1 MLGKKTCY
9 PIETPTPLLVV
20 SFFKRR
26 ARATIFWPNLID
38 GRKFHRRIMSGKYR
52 AGRSPEGV
60 TEGADAMSYYNALQ
74 FTARYKLATMCP
86 ALSFSVNPFAAAHA
100 APPFENDYRP
110 EKSQWRN
117 WSQCPCRRRS
127 SHSCIHSPHSS
138 LSGGCSLESQLI
150 TVFHFQVMT
159 QVC

>member
-1 MLGKKTCY
+1 M
-9 PIETPTPLLVV
+9 
-20 SFFKRR
+20 
-26 ARATIFWPNLID
+26 A
-38 GRKFHRRIMSGKYR
+38 
-52 AGRSPEGV
+52 
-60 TEGADAMSYYNALQ
+60 EGADAMSYYNALQ
-74 FTARYKLATMCP
+74 FTAPSKLATMCP

-138 LSGGCSLESQLI
+138 LSEGCSLDSSMK
-150 TVFHFQVMT
+150 TAFHFQILTLSGLLLNVTLLVIVHLFCTIVWPSPAQPPPCPPSVRPDPEWME
-159 QVC
+159 